1 MAELLVPAALFVG
14 SLGALLFASDV
25 FTSAAE
31 EIGLS
36 FGISPFIIGVTVVAG
51 GTSLP
56 ELVSSVLAV
65 FRGAPE
71 IVIGSVVGSNISN
84 MLLVLGVAAVVGGN
98 IRVIRELVEV
108 DLPLLVASAVF
119 LLLATWGSPF
129 SWYEGLLALVA
140 LGVYIQFTIREKD
153 RYIGMLVDELVE
165 GSGETG
171 PDEPEAQTDGWTY
184 ARLILSLAVVFAAAY
199 GLVESIITVSA
210 ALQIGTEI
218 IAITAVA
225 VGTSLPE
232 IVVSVVAVRRE
243 LPGLAVGNVLGSNLY
258 NSFLVTGLPSLAGEL
273 VVPTS
278 IRSYGLPAMVLI
290 TVLYFFITQDR
301 EITRWEGMTLL
312 LLYVVFIV
320 NLASFL

>member
-1 MAELLVPAALFVG
+1 MVDLLVPAALFVG
-14 SLGALLFASDV
+14 SLGALLFGSEL

-36 FGISPFIIGVTVVAG
+36 LGVSPFIIGVTVVAG

-56 ELVSSVLAV
+56 ELTSSILAV
-65 FRGAPE
+65 LRGAPE
-71 IVIGSVVGSNISN
+71 IVMGSVVGSNISN
-84 MLLVLGVAAVVGGN
+84 MLLVLGIAAVVGGN

-129 SWYEGLLALVA
+129 AWYEGLLALVA
-140 LGVYIQFTIREKD
+140 LGVYVQFTIREKD
-153 RYIGMLVDELVE
+153 RYVGMLVDEMVE
-165 GSGETG
+165 ESSETG
-171 PDEPEAQTDGWTY
+171 PEELRPQADAGTY
-184 ARLILSLAVVFAAAY
+184 ARLILSLGVVFAAAY
-199 GLVESIITVSA
+199 GLVESIITLSTT
-210 ALQIGTEI
+210 LQIGTEI
-218 IAITAVA
+218 VAITAVA

-232 IVVSVVAVRRE
+232 IVVSVVAVRRG
-243 LPGLAVGNVLGSNLY
+243 LPELAVGNVLGSNLY
-258 NSFLVTGLPSLAGEL
+258 NSFLVTGVPSLAGDL

-312 LLYVVFIV
+312 LLYVVFVV
-320 NLASFL
+320 NLGSFL